1 MSVLQRKIIMAYL
14 KSRRQKSALQL
25 RSFCMIRVVLYPYL
39 NIDKYIPESYIKNN
53 YQRLDIYK
61 MIAVLENAEKK
72 MG

>member
-1 MSVLQRKIIMAYL
+1 
-14 KSRRQKSALQL
+14 
-25 RSFCMIRVVLYPYL
+25 MIRVVLYPYL